1 MYSTPLAGATD
12 QSKEI
17 DDLPEVW
24 APDDYPRTMPSFLAA
39 SAQQHGPIFRVR
51 WSDAP
56 GVVHMVG
63 PEANKLIQHT
73 QRECFSH
80 ELGWTPVLGEYFG
93 KGLLN
98 MDGEEHTRHRKMMNP
113 AFTIAYMSRYLP
125 LMMQVIE
132 RRTSDWARRGQV
144 DLYDEARKMTFDIA
158 AEALVGF
165 NAGPQVDRLRAL
177 FLTLLNGDF
186 GPNLTQEQWWQAITP
201 IHDELRSMLL
211 ELIARRRAE
220 IAPEGGPTNI
230 LEMMIRARDDE
241 GQALTDEQ
249 LLAHVNI
256 LLVAGHETS
265 TSMAAW
271 LLYLLTTHPTHLAR
285 VHAELDQTLGHE
297 QAPITLEAVK
307 AMRVLGDALNEAGR
321 LHSPVGT
328 APRQVVREVQFGG
341 YTLPVGTPIY
351 YCIAAG
357 HRLPTVFEQPDCFDP
372 DRFAPPRE
380 EDKRTPYGFIP
391 FGGGTRI
398 CIGIN
403 FAQVEIKAMA
413 AHLLRHYTLHPI
425 GGQDIVQ
432 IYYGVTG
439 FLPEGARVGVTRR
452 A

>member
-1 MYSTPLAGATD
+1 
-12 QSKEI
+12 
-17 DDLPEVW
+17 
-24 APDDYPRTMPSFLAA
+24 
-39 SAQQHGPIFRVR
+39 
-51 WSDAP
+51 
-56 GVVHMVG
+56 
-63 PEANKLIQHT
+63 
-73 QRECFSH
+73 
-80 ELGWTPVLGEYFG
+80 
-93 KGLLN
+93 
-98 MDGEEHTRHRKMMNP
+98 
-113 AFTIAYMSRYLP
+113 MSRYLP

-211 ELIARRRAE
+211 ELIARRRVE

-307 AMRVLGDALNEAGR
+307 AMRVLGDALSEAGR

-357 HRLPTVFEQPDCFDP
+357 HRLPTVFEQPDRFDP

-432 IYYGVTG
+432 TYYGVTG